1 MDSPTT
7 QHYNRASNK
16 RRQESKDRKKS
27 AATGPSL
34 RRPRSKMAKNFYQYT
49 GPGGQTL
56 HGYQRRYKKHQ
67 LRKKGF
73 LLKRDAEKDLR
84 QAMDD
89 IDASERGE
97 IRCKPTTTQEAFD
110 IYKRDQDIRGQAK
123 SNNYKANNNSIYRIL
138 KDFVKHFGPNRL
150 VRDCKESDLREFYQ
164 ILCFRPEL
172 HKNTAGSYM
181 SRVQGMMKAAQERKA
196 DLANWKRPTLKV
208 NRRTKYERR
217 VVEPWEYATLVR
229 KLLDPP
235 SVRSHQTQHDA
246 RWRDAA
252 DAVQL
257 LRMTGGRLN
266 EILRMKLNQF
276 NWSANKLRLEAS
288 KTENER
294 DLPLWNP
301 IREVVQRRISEEL
314 TDGEYLFPRA
324 KTESF
329 DKTIADTVLEAA
341 NEAELEYGQAH
352 GFTIHSLR
360 HTFITH
366 MMEATNKDVKLVMEW
381 SGHKSLESFKIYLHP
396 SKEGRILGSQ
406 CVDSV
411 ALFLR
416 SFEGTRGTRGTES
429 PSTKVVK
436 AFKRH

>member
-7 QHYNRASNK
+7 RHYNRASNK
-16 RRQESKDRKKS
+16 RRQESKDRKES

-34 RRPRSKMAKNFYQYT
+34 RSPRSTMAKNSYQYT
-49 GPGGQTL
+49 GRGEQTL

-138 KDFVKHFGPNRL
+138 RDFVKHFGPNRL
-150 VRDCKESDLREFYQ
+150 IRDCKESDLREFYQ

-229 KLLDPP
+229 KL
-235 SVRSHQTQHDA
+235 
-246 RWRDAA
+246 
-252 DAVQL
+252 
-257 LRMTGGRLN
+257 
-266 EILRMKLNQF
+266 F
-276 NWSANKLRLEAS
+276 
-288 KTENER
+288 
-294 DLPLWNP
+294 
-301 IREVVQRRISEEL
+301 
-314 TDGEYLFPRA
+314 
-324 KTESF
+324 
-329 DKTIADTVLEAA
+329 
-341 NEAELEYGQAH
+341 
-352 GFTIHSLR
+352 
-360 HTFITH
+360 
-366 MMEATNKDVKLVMEW
+366 
-381 SGHKSLESFKIYLHP
+381 
-396 SKEGRILGSQ
+396 
-406 CVDSV
+406 
-411 ALFLR
+411 
-416 SFEGTRGTRGTES
+416 
-429 PSTKVVK
+429 
-436 AFKRH
+436 

>member
-1 MDSPTT
+1 
-7 QHYNRASNK
+7 
-16 RRQESKDRKKS
+16 
-27 AATGPSL
+27 
-34 RRPRSKMAKNFYQYT
+34 
-49 GPGGQTL
+49 
-56 HGYQRRYKKHQ
+56 
-67 LRKKGF
+67 
-73 LLKRDAEKDLR
+73 
-84 QAMDD
+84 
-89 IDASERGE
+89 
-97 IRCKPTTTQEAFD
+97 
-110 IYKRDQDIRGQAK
+110 
-123 SNNYKANNNSIYRIL
+123 
-138 KDFVKHFGPNRL
+138 
-150 VRDCKESDLREFYQ
+150 
-164 ILCFRPEL
+164 
-172 HKNTAGSYM
+172 
-181 SRVQGMMKAAQERKA
+181 
-196 DLANWKRPTLKV
+196 
-208 NRRTKYERR
+208 
-217 VVEPWEYATLVR
+217 
-229 KLLDPP
+229 
-235 SVRSHQTQHDA
+235 
-246 RWRDAA
+246 
-252 DAVQL
+252 
-257 LRMTGGRLN
+257 MTGGRLN

-396 SKEGRILGSQ
+396 SQEGRILGSQ